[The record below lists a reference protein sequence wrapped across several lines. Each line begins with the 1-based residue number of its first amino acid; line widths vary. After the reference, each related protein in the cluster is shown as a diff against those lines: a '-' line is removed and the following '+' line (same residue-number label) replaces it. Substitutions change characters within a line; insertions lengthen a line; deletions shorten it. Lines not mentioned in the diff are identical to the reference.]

1 MEISFV
7 NNDKALQPKQ
17 VRDQNNDVN
26 RNVSSEENKKYT
38 MKNSVDSAEISS
50 TYSGNF
56 EDKRLTVAKSAILY
70 DVTVGGNNKIAE
82 ISQEISDGTYNVSSE
97 LLAKAIL
104 G

>member
-7 NNDKALQPKQ
+7 NNDKAVQPQQ

-38 MKNSVDSAEISS
+38 VKNKVDSAEISS
-50 TYSGNF
+50 SYSGNYD
-56 EDKRLTVAKSAILY
+56 DKRITVAKSSVLY
-70 DVTVGGNNKIAE
+70 DVTMGGNNRIGEIAQD
-82 ISQEISDGTYNVSSE
+82 INDGTYNVSAE

>member
-7 NNDKALQPKQ
+7 NNDKAIQPQQ

-26 RNVSSEENKKYT
+26 RNVSSEDNKKYN
-38 MKNSVDSAEISS
+38 MKNRVDSAEISS
-50 TYSGNF
+50 SYSGNF
-56 EDKRLTVAKSAILY
+56 EDKRITVAKSAMLY
-70 DVTVGGNNKIAE
+70 DVTVGGSAKVNDIA
-82 ISQEISDGTYNVSSE
+82 QEINDGTYNVSSE